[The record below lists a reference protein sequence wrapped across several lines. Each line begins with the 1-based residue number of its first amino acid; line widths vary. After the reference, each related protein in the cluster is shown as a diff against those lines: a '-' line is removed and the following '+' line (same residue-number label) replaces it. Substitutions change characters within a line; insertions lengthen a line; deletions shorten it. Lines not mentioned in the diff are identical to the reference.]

1 MLFLCLKRGDNLA
14 DGTIII
20 DTKID
25 NSGVKS
31 DLKTTQKT
39 MNRLKSV
46 FGDFG
51 NEISKAFS
59 KGSNSADNYNSKL
72 EKAQEAIKKEQLLIS
87 ELQQKYDAIKNKDVV
102 PSSLGKMD
110 KEISKALKEFD
121 ILLQRQDEAKQKMN
135 NLDFGVETSELKS
148 ARAEYQSIYDEVSK
162 TGAKLDIMQEKAEKL
177 RMNPEM
183 SLEAIGLKNKIEL
196 ASDKIARLKKESEQ
210 LGDTASRSFKKTKNS
225 ILSTEPAIKG
235 MQRGFVRLKSI
246 VAGALVFNVISSG
259 LRNLQEY
266 LWSVLKTNQQFVN
279 SISQIKGNLMT
290 AFNPIYEAVLPALNA
305 MANALANVTRYIAAF
320 ISALFGKTILQSSKG
335 AKALNN
341 QVKAI
346 KGVGS
351 SAKKTAKEVKEASK
365 SLASFDEIN
374 SISEN
379 RDSDSGNAGGGGGI
393 GSGEIAPQF
402 PAGESNE
409 VYDNIK
415 RQIDSITLI
424 MSTAFL
430 ALGAILTFTGA
441 NIPLGIGLMLLG
453 AAGMAS
459 LITENWGKMNANI
472 SERLTII
479 AALLSTSLLVL
490 GAIFALS
497 GANVPLG
504 ISLMIIGATGLAT
517 DAAISWG
524 LLSNEC
530 ITALTGI
537 MSFVGGCFLALGA
550 ILCLSGANLPLG
562 IALLLLGAVSLASAI
577 GLNWNATTDNVS
589 TTIMV
594 ITGIVG
600 GALLALGAVL
610 TFSGANLPLGIAL
623 MVLGAAVLATA
634 LVLNWSAVSEETK
647 NTISII
653 AGIVGV
659 ALLVLGAVLTF
670 SGANILLGIALLAAG
685 AALLAPV
692 LAQNWD
698 AIKSSVQ
705 TVLSGIFSIVSAAT
719 LVLGIILCFS
729 GVGIPLGL
737 GLIFAGAKGIKK
749 AEEWNSNKL
758 TRKIKDFANGIID
771 IFERAVNFIIDKLNS
786 ISFTI
791 PDWFPVGGGTTFGF
805 NIKSVSIP
813 RLAQGSVVP
822 PNREFLALLGDNKK
836 ETEIVSPLSTM
847 KQALAEV
854 MNELG
859 NTGGNTV
866 VLELDGR
873 EVGRVFLP
881 LIRKEERRKG
891 LQLGGA
897 Y

>member
-102 PSSLGKMD
+102 PSSLGKMN

-121 ILLQRQDEAKQKMN
+121 ILLRRQDEAKQKMN

-148 ARAEYQSIYDEVSK
+148 AKAEYQSIYDEVSK
-162 TGAKLDIMQEKAEKL
+162 TGAELDIMQEKAEKL

-183 SLEAIGLKNKIEL
+183 SLEAVGLKNKIEL
-196 ASDKIARLKKESEQ
+196 ASDKMARLKKESEQ
-210 LGDTASRSFKKTKNS
+210 LGDAASRSFEKTKNS
-225 ILSTEPAIKG
+225 ALSADPAIKG
-235 MQRGFVRLKSI
+235 MQRGFMRLKSI

-266 LWSVLKTNQQFVN
+266 LWSALKTNQQFVN

-305 MANALANVTRYIAAF
+305 LANALANVTRYIAAF
-320 ISALFGKTILQSSKG
+320 ISALFGKTISQSAKG

-351 SAKKTAKEVKEASK
+351 SARKTAKEVKEASK

-379 RDSDSGNAGGGGGI
+379 RDTNSGNAGGGGGV
-393 GSGEIAPQF
+393 GSGETAPNF
-402 PAGESNE
+402 PVGESNE
-409 VYDNIK
+409 VYENIK

-430 ALGAILTFTGA
+430 ALGAILVFTGA
-441 NIPLGIGLMLLG
+441 NIPLGIGLII
-453 AAGMAS
+453 AGIVGIAS
-459 LITENWGKMNANI
+459 TAEKWGQMSANI
-472 SERLTII
+472 SNELTLIGTLLSSAILTIGTII
-479 AALLSTSLLVL
+479 A
-490 GAIFALS
+490 LS
-497 GANVPLG
+497 GVNIPLG
-504 ISLMIIGATGLAT
+504 IALMIVGVTGIATEVAT
-517 DAAISWG
+517 SWG
-524 LLSNEC
+524 MLSQEC
-530 ITALTGI
+530 ITALTVI
-537 MSFVGGCFLALGA
+537 LSFVGGCFLALGA
-550 ILCLSGANLPLG
+550 ILCLSGASLPLG
-562 IALLLLGAVSLASAI
+562 IALLLIGATALATAI
-577 GLNWNATTDNVS
+577 GLNWNTTTNNVN
-589 TTIMV
+589 TTIMA

-610 TFSGANLPLGIAL
+610 AFSGANLPLGIAL

-647 NTISII
+647 NTISVI

-685 AALLAPV
+685 AALLVPV

-698 AIKSSVQ
+698 AVKSSVQ

-758 TRKIKDFANGIID
+758 TRKIKDFANSIID
-771 IFERAVNFIIDKLNS
+771 IFERAVNFIISKLNS

-854 MNELG
+854 MEGLSG
-859 NTGGNTV
+859 AGGNTV

-891 LQLGGA
+891 VQLGGV